1 MLQRYFKYLY
11 MEIEPRD
18 IADELFQKQFLSI
31 DDHDDVTY
39 SHKKRK
45 RLKRLLDILN
55 EKQLYTT
62 LWYTLKAKY
71 SLVWNTLKSDNHQPL
86 IPCK

>member
-1 MLQRYFKYLY
+1 
-11 MEIEPRD
+11 MELEPRD
-18 IADELFQKQFLSI
+18 IADELFQKHFLSV

-45 RLKRLLDILN
+45 RLKILLDILKKKN
-55 EKQLYTT
+55 VYST
-62 LWYTLKAKY
+62 LWYILEAKY
-71 SLVWNTLKSDNHQPL
+71 SSVWHTLQSDIDQPL